1 MAFANFLSQQ
11 GHEPEEIRT
20 VATASLED
28 GRIQRMRLETT
39 GRVDGLDAE
48 SFARLAVE
56 ADQKC
61 PVSNSYRNCIEI
73 TVTGTLL

>member
-1 MAFANFLSQQ
+1 
-11 GHEPEEIRT
+11 
-20 VATASLED
+20 
-28 GRIQRMRLETT
+28 MRLETT